1 MGMAGFGIDI
11 PSRSAILYTSSGSST
26 PFITT
31 TIAQAGR
38 GTAAVLLLPQAGIAA
53 HANKLVF
60 FSSFSVTQRDLLDS
74 VQRVTG
80 TSDTDWHIE
89 TKNVEERTAEGWK
102 RLKEGNPMG
111 MVDLLY
117 ASVMTKG
124 VGDQFRVGT
133 ENEALGLP
141 KENLD
146 DVVKEVVENLEKKGK
161 GE

>member
-1 MGMAGFGIDI
+1 MFGISI
-11 PSRSAILYTSSGSST
+11 PTRTATLYTSSGTLT

-31 TIAQAGR
+31 TIAQSGR
-38 GTAAVLLLPQAGIAA
+38 GTAAILLLPEAKLAS

-80 TSDTDWHIE
+80 TKDADWKIE

-102 RLKEGNPMG
+102 RLKEGDHMG

-117 ASVMTKG
+117 AAVMTKG

-146 DVVKEVVENLEKKGK
+146 DVVREVVKNLEAHGK
-161 GE
+161 DE